1 VSVRPTTQGCTRV
14 YRAVSEAEYQQIL
27 RTGRFEVGPNS
38 MEGKWF
44 ADSLD
49 GAAAHGRALEGSG
62 SFRLI
67 EADVPNNAP
76 SLFQQPNLDG
86 RGPARYLHIDDLQGV
101 TPRPIGGQP

>member
-1 VSVRPTTQGCTRV
+1 
-14 YRAVSEAEYQQIL
+14 
-27 RTGRFEVGPNS
+27 

-76 SLFQQPNLDG
+76 SLFSSRILTDV
-86 RGPARYLHIDDLQGV
+86 ARRAIC
-101 TPRPIGGQP
+101 T